1 MSSKK
6 GNSNEDWVSSR
17 YFRSIFITSFFVYI
31 FFLIANVLIL
41 DLNVYSMG
49 GEKFIFMNGVSIVT
63 VLLVIDDFKE
73 EYKGKAPEG
82 AAVFS
87 ILLYTAISVFISVII
102 FGYISFEYFDLNK
115 SRLAGSFIFKSPLD
129 FIEKLF
135 SSIVVPMIYLLFIVK
150 DE

>member
-1 MSSKK
+1 
-6 GNSNEDWVSSR
+6 
-17 YFRSIFITSFFVYI
+17 
-31 FFLIANVLIL
+31 
-41 DLNVYSMG
+41 
-49 GEKFIFMNGVSIVT
+49 MNGVSIVT
-63 VLLVIDDFKE
+63 VMLVIDDFKE

-115 SRLAGSFIFKSPLD
+115 SRLAGSFIYKSPLD